1 MKNILLALALVVGL
15 ISCEDNKSEYDA
27 TGAFE
32 TTEIMVSAEA
42 NGKLLVLGQYEGMV
56 VEPGIEM
63 GYIDSMQLFYQK
75 EQLRCQ
81 LGGVD
86 ARKPDLQKQISI
98 IEQQLGFAKS
108 ELQRAENIVKSGAGN
123 QIQVD
128 DWQSRVNVLESQL
141 AAQRSTLSKTTQ
153 GADAEIESIQYKIMQ
168 LDDQIQKCIIRS
180 PIKGIVLTQFAEQG
194 EFVTMGKPLFK
205 VANMDVLYL
214 RAYVQYSDLTK
225 LELGQEVS
233 VYADYGDGRKEYP
246 GRITWVSSESEFTP
260 KGIQTKNERESL
272 VYAIKIA
279 VENDGYLKIG
289 QYGEVKF

>member
-1 MKNILLALALVVGL
+1 MKNIILAALAVVSL
-15 ISCEDNKSEYDA
+15 NSCSDDKTEYDA

-32 TTEIMVSAEA
+32 TTEVVVSAQA
-42 NGKLLVLGQYEGMV
+42 NGQLLSFSQYEGSL
-56 VEPGIEM
+56 VEPGVEL

-86 ARKPDLQKQISI
+86 AKKPDLQKQISI
-98 IEQQLGFAKS
+98 IEQQLRFAKG
-108 ELQRAENIVKSGAGN
+108 ELERAQNIVKAGAGN
-123 QIQVD
+123 QVQVD

-141 AAQRSTLSKTTQ
+141 TAQRSTLSKTTR

-168 LDDQIQKCIIRS
+168 LDDQIAKCIIQS
-180 PIKGIVLTQFAEQG
+180 PIKGVVLTQFAEEG
-194 EFVTMGKPLFK
+194 EFVNIGKPLFK

-225 LELGQEVS
+225 LKLGQEVS
-233 VYADYGDGRKEYP
+233 VFADYGDSRKEYP
-246 GRITWVSSESEFTP
+246 GQITWISSESEFTP
-260 KGIQTKNERESL
+260 KGIQTKDERESL

-279 VENDGYLKIG
+279 VDNDGYLKIG
-289 QYGEVKF
+289 QYGEVRF